1 MRILLTGSQGQ
12 LGRHLAP
19 RLAALGDVVRTDYGG
34 GDFHCDLSDRRLLD
48 KTLHRVRPDV
58 IVNPAAWTAVDR
70 AEDEPE
76 TAARLNAEL
85 PGWIASWCA
94 QHDALLLHFSTD
106 YVFSG
111 TPDRPWRED
120 DEPNPG
126 NVYGATKL
134 DGELAV
140 VGSGAHAVILRT
152 AWLYSHH
159 PGNFLSAILA
169 RAARG
174 EALNIV
180 SDQVGSPTWAG
191 HLADAA
197 CRVLDRRDAL
207 ERGASVFHVA
217 GRGSLSW
224 FEFGRLAVDRA
235 ASMGMLS
242 EPVPVSPIES
252 ANWPQKARRPAYSV
266 LDCSRFERF
275 SGSALPSVE
284 QGLDSCLQIWK
295 EATCSSP

>member
-19 RLAALGDVVRTDYGG
+19 RLQKLGEVARTDHAG

-48 KTLHRVRPDV
+48 KTLQRVRPDV

-70 AEDEPE
+70 AEDEPD
-76 TAARLNAEL
+76 TAFRLNAEL
-85 PGWIASWCA
+85 PGWIAEWCA
-94 QHDALLLHFSTD
+94 ESGALLLHFSTD

-111 TPDRPWRED
+111 TPERPWRED

-134 DGELAV
+134 EGERAIAR
-140 VGSGAHAVILRT
+140 SGARAVILRT
-152 AWLYSHH
+152 VWLYSHY
-159 PGNFLSAILA
+159 PGNSLSAILA
-169 RAARG
+169 RAGRG

-180 SDQVGSPTWAG
+180 SDQIGSPTWAG
-191 HLADAA
+191 HLADAT
-197 CRVLDRRDAL
+197 CSVLSERERL
-207 ERGASVFHVA
+207 EEGTCVFHVA

-224 FEFGRLAVDRA
+224 FEFGRMAVEHAMQLGLLTDDVA
-235 ASMGMLS
+235 
-242 EPVPVSPIES
+242 VSPIES
-252 ANWPQKARRPAYSV
+252 ANWPQKARRPEYSV

-275 SGSALPSVE
+275 SGVSLPSVE
-284 QGLDSCLQIWK
+284 QGLDSCLNIWK
-295 EATCSSP
+295 EATC

>member
-19 RLAALGDVVRTDYGG
+19 RLAKLGDVARTDHAG
-34 GDFHCDLSDRRLLD
+34 GDFQVDLSDRRLLN
-48 KTLHRVRPDV
+48 KTLQRVRPDV

-70 AEDEPE
+70 AEDEPD
-76 TAARLNAEL
+76 TAARLNSEL
-85 PGWIASWCA
+85 PGWIAEWCA
-94 QHDALLLHFSTD
+94 ENDALLLHFSTD

-111 TPDRPWRED
+111 TPEQPWHED

-134 DGELAV
+134 EGERAIAR
-140 VGSGAHAVILRT
+140 SGARSVILRT
-152 AWLYSHH
+152 AWLYSHF

-180 SDQVGSPTWAG
+180 SDQIGSPTWAG
-191 HLADAA
+191 HLADAT
-197 CRVLDRRDAL
+197 CTVLSERHRL
-207 ERGASVFHVA
+207 ERGTQLFHVA

-224 FEFGRLAVDRA
+224 FEFGRLAVKRA
-235 ASMGMLS
+235 GELGLLDGQV
-242 EPVPVSPIES
+242 EVSPIES
-252 ANWPQKARRPAYSV
+252 ANWPQKARRPTFSV
-266 LDCSRFERF
+266 LDCSRFETF
-275 SGSALPSVE
+275 SGSTLPSVE
-284 QGLDSCLQIWK
+284 QGLDSCLGIWK
-295 EATCSSP
+295 EATC